1 MLKKLYR
8 IMLTV
13 NSIILYAFIFLV
25 KEKIQ
30 IPIGVLKSEYCSY
43 IVYFVLVIIF
53 SGLCLHLAKF
63 FPREI
68 IAGGI
73 RQVESASGSYLPSY
87 LGYFFVALSI
97 NNVETFV
104 CVGIVIFLFTYFSQA
119 QIFNPM
125 FLLFGYK
132 FYIVE
137 IEGQITFFVISKRN
151 ILAIEDLNFTELRRI
166 NNYTYIDVWR
176 KK

>member
-43 IVYFVLVIIF
+43 IVYFVLAIIF
-53 SGLCLHLAKF
+53 SGLCLYLAKF

-104 CVGIVIFLFTYFSQA
+104 CVGIVIFLF
-119 QIFNPM
+119 
-125 FLLFGYK
+125 
-132 FYIVE
+132 
-137 IEGQITFFVISKRN
+137 R
-151 ILAIEDLNFTELRRI
+151 
-166 NNYTYIDVWR
+166 
-176 KK
+176 